1 MARVPSLTAASGAS
15 ASSSKTD
22 SRVPSLTA
30 ASGEELV
37 FDNHVDDDNESEDSE
52 ALVLDNTCDI
62 NDDEIH
68 ASNELTL
75 GSTKGFNRDEST
87 NDDKVANFHNRFQF
101 QSEDSIQFN
110 PLTSDPVLEMESTPY
125 SGFPLST
132 FQSDLSLPGGLFEYV
147 IPKKSSSSQFKPQE
161 TIIID
166 DSIDPSLLF
175 HAEKREFVYEDIDVL
190 AKRLPSSAN
199 HRKTQFVVEIR
210 S

>member
-15 ASSSKTD
+15 ASSSRTD

-62 NDDEIH
+62 NDDDIH
-68 ASNELTL
+68 ASNE
-75 GSTKGFNRDEST
+75 
-87 NDDKVANFHNRFQF
+87 VANFHNRFQF

-110 PLTSDPVLEMESTPY
+110 PLTSDPMLEMESTPY

-166 DSIDPSLLF
+166 DSIDPSLLRVTCLRI
-175 HAEKREFVYEDIDVL
+175 KLLVCSVIDQE
-190 AKRLPSSAN
+190 APLPKCAI
-199 HRKTQFVVEIR
+199 TLE
-210 S
+210 